1 MKVSYLFIFNIDIR
15 VILKIANI
23 ISALFTYLNV
33 N

>member
-1 MKVSYLFIFNIDIR
+1 MKVSYLFIFNIDNR

-23 ISALFTYLNV
+23 ISALVTYLNV